1 MFARS
6 QVGFIDSRVQITIA
20 LAALVTPLNSTMLA
34 AALPTIRSHFD
45 VGVGALTLLV
55 SIYLVSVAVMQPV
68 AGQLGDVFGT
78 RRVMIVG
85 LVAIIICSAL
95 AAMAWSFPVLV
106 VARALMGV
114 ASALAMPTAIA
125 YLRKHFAETDRLG
138 SILGINGA
146 IISATAA
153 IGPVVGGL
161 LMFAGWEYV
170 FIVNI
175 PISLIAILLL
185 FQLKPDG
192 LTGQKRLA
200 LSLKSFL
207 ALLVLFVSL
216 VTIGNA
222 VSDGNIPLV
231 LLALLVLAIA
241 GLAYWMI
248 FQKTGEGVVNL
259 ALFSKRNYLFS
270 SIGQGLTNFILY
282 SLLFAV
288 PLFLIDIR
296 DINHQV
302 VSLLLFTIFM
312 GSLITTPLGG
322 ILADNLGWR
331 YPIILGGL
339 ILLVGSVLYSI
350 IFEASLIFLLV
361 PFSMIG
367 IGIGLT
373 GAARSASALEA
384 WPATVAG
391 SAAGTY
397 SLSRYIGSILSTA
410 IMAAILGVSPT
421 ANSFLIFFSVLAVVA
436 MFNFLA
442 SFAIQN
448 RSISSVNSV
457 DNLTTP

>member
-34 AALPTIRSHFD
+34 AALPTIRTHFD

-192 LTGQKRLA
+192 LTGQKR
-200 LSLKSFL
+200 
-207 ALLVLFVSL
+207 
-216 VTIGNA
+216 
-222 VSDGNIPLV
+222 
-231 LLALLVLAIA
+231 
-241 GLAYWMI
+241 
-248 FQKTGEGVVNL
+248 
-259 ALFSKRNYLFS
+259 
-270 SIGQGLTNFILY
+270 
-282 SLLFAV
+282 
-288 PLFLIDIR
+288 
-296 DINHQV
+296 
-302 VSLLLFTIFM
+302 
-312 GSLITTPLGG
+312 
-322 ILADNLGWR
+322 
-331 YPIILGGL
+331 
-339 ILLVGSVLYSI
+339 
-350 IFEASLIFLLV
+350 
-361 PFSMIG
+361 
-367 IGIGLT
+367 
-373 GAARSASALEA
+373 
-384 WPATVAG
+384 
-391 SAAGTY
+391 
-397 SLSRYIGSILSTA
+397 
-410 IMAAILGVSPT
+410 
-421 ANSFLIFFSVLAVVA
+421 
-436 MFNFLA
+436 
-442 SFAIQN
+442 
-448 RSISSVNSV
+448 
-457 DNLTTP
+457 

>member
-1 MFARS
+1 MFTRS
-6 QVGFIDSRVQITIA
+6 HVGFIDTRVQITIA

-34 AALPTIRSHFD
+34 AALPTIRTHFD
-45 VGVGALTLLV
+45 VSVGALTLLV
-55 SIYLVSVAVMQPV
+55 SIYLVAVAVMQPI

-85 LVAIIICSAL
+85 LVAIIICSVL
-95 AAMAWSFPVLV
+95 AASAWSFPVLV
-106 VARALMGV
+106 VARALMGM

-146 IISATAA
+146 IISASAA

-175 PISLIAILLL
+175 PISLIAIFLL
-185 FQLKPDG
+185 FQLKPDE
-192 LTGQKRLA
+192 LSGQRKLS

-222 VSDGNIPLV
+222 ISEGNGFLA
-231 LLALLVLAIA
+231 LLALLVLVVA

-248 FQKTGEGVVNL
+248 FQKTGEGIVNL

-302 VSLLLFTIFM
+302 ASLLLFTIFIS
-312 GSLITTPLGG
+312 SLITTPLGG
-322 ILADNLGWR
+322 ILADKLGWR

-339 ILLVGSVLYSI
+339 ILLIGSVLFSI
-350 IFEASLIFLLV
+350 IFEAPLILLLV

-373 GAARSASALEA
+373 GAARSAAALES
-384 WPATVAG
+384 WPSAIAG

-410 IMAAILGVSPT
+410 IMAAILGISPT
-421 ANSFLIFFSVLAVVA
+421 ANSFLIFFGVLAAVSI
-436 MFNFLA
+436 FNFLA
-442 SFAIQN
+442 GFAIRN
-448 RSISSVNSV
+448 RSQV
-457 DNLTTP
+457 

>member
-1 MFARS
+1 
-6 QVGFIDSRVQITIA
+6 
-20 LAALVTPLNSTMLA
+20 
-34 AALPTIRSHFD
+34 
-45 VGVGALTLLV
+45 
-55 SIYLVSVAVMQPV
+55 
-68 AGQLGDVFGT
+68 
-78 RRVMIVG
+78 
-85 LVAIIICSAL
+85 
-95 AAMAWSFPVLV
+95 
-106 VARALMGV
+106 MGV

-259 ALFSKRNYLFS
+259 
-270 SIGQGLTNFILY
+270 
-282 SLLFAV
+282 
-288 PLFLIDIR
+288 
-296 DINHQV
+296 
-302 VSLLLFTIFM
+302 
-312 GSLITTPLGG
+312 SLIH
-322 ILADNLGWR
+322 I
-331 YPIILGGL
+331 
-339 ILLVGSVLYSI
+339 
-350 IFEASLIFLLV
+350 
-361 PFSMIG
+361 
-367 IGIGLT
+367 
-373 GAARSASALEA
+373 
-384 WPATVAG
+384 
-391 SAAGTY
+391 
-397 SLSRYIGSILSTA
+397 
-410 IMAAILGVSPT
+410 
-421 ANSFLIFFSVLAVVA
+421 
-436 MFNFLA
+436 
-442 SFAIQN
+442 
-448 RSISSVNSV
+448 
-457 DNLTTP
+457 